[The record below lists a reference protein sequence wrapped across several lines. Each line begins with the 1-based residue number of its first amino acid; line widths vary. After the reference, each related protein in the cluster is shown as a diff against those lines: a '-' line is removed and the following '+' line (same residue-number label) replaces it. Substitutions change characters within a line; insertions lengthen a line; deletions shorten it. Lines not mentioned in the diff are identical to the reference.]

1 MVDLRGVE
9 LLGLLHR
16 DTLVVVAGRRGKQI
30 VAVGLIQTRGVERGV
45 EYYVA
50 QEFLSY
56 GQLRHVDIL
65 VYGRLEPL
73 ARELGTEL
81 VVRIV
86 VVDAVGEPYLLEILL
101 HGAELGGVALVVVPQ
116 VDVLQYAAHGE
127 VILEVLV
134 EEYVAAAFGSLRKVI
149 YQFLLL
155 QGQLLE
161 FGDFI
166 SQNLDVVEA
175 VDNPRLLGLSLLLLL
190 RIRLV
195 AACAEC

>member
-1 MVDLRGVE
+1 M
-9 LLGLLHR
+9 
-16 DTLVVVAGRRGKQI
+16 
-30 VAVGLIQTRGVERGV
+30 
-45 EYYVA
+45 
-50 QEFLSY
+50 
-56 GQLRHVDIL
+56 
-65 VYGRLEPL
+65 
-73 ARELGTEL
+73 
-81 VVRIV
+81 
-86 VVDAVGEPYLLEILL
+86 VDAVGEPYLLEILL
-101 HGAELGGVALVVVPQ
+101 HGAELGCVALVVVPQ

-134 EEYVAAAFGSLRKVI
+134 EAAFGSLRKVI

-166 SQNLDVVEA
+166 SQNIDVVEA

-195 AACAEC
+195 SASAEC